1 MHLLIHIYPLY
12 SFTHSTI
19 TTKNNTNSQ
28 HNIWTQEAA
37 ILFLKVFPN
46 WCILMFQEELECETF
61 EKGLS
66 VGKTY

>member
-1 MHLLIHIYPLY
+1 M
-12 SFTHSTI
+12 

-28 HNIWTQEAA
+28 HNIWTQEAAIA